1 MLDINLLRN
10 DPEKVREN
18 IRKKFQDQKLPMV
31 DEVIRLDKEYREA
44 IREARNALDEMEKEI
59 EKELCPE
66 NPDKS
71 ENNNQAVSVRAR
83 P

>member
-1 MLDINLLRN
+1 MRKNNRTDQ
-10 DPEKVREN
+10 EKE
-18 IRKKFQDQKLPMV
+18 QTLQ
-31 DEVIRLDKEYREA
+31 EYREA